1 MNIFIGKLN
10 TVYEIPM
17 NNEIAALTIDKN
29 IKELEFHNVEI
40 NMLAYS
46 LVLNIVV
53 SCSID
58 NIINIH

>member
-1 MNIFIGKLN
+1 
-10 TVYEIPM
+10 M